1 MSRWLPCL
9 VILAVCLEPVV
20 CRAEDDTPSV
30 IGYALQGFGTGA
42 AVGLGTG
49 FLLSRPTW
57 ESKDW
62 KTVGLA
68 GGIGALSGMGVGII
82 LGVIDAAAT
91 PHGPGV
97 GFYIMR
103 DMNLGVGL
111 GFLAGAVVGVIVW
124 AGSGHGID
132 VVYGMTYGVLIGAG
146 AGLVL
151 GVIEGVLRLP
161 KHDSAAANT
170 KTGLSFNLGFTSG
183 PGTVPVPSPMLIG
196 RF

>member
-9 VILAVCLEPVV
+9 VILAVCVEPMV
-20 CRAEDDTPSV
+20 CRAEDDTPS
-30 IGYALQGFGTGA
+30 IAGYALQGFGTGA

-62 KTVGLA
+62 KTLGLGA
-68 GGIGALSGMGVGII
+68 GIGALAGMGVGLI
-82 LGVIDAAAT
+82 LGVVDAGAT
-91 PHGPGV
+91 PKGLGV

-103 DMNLGVGL
+103 DMNLGVVL
-111 GFLAGAVVGVIVW
+111 GFLAGAVVGAIVW
-124 AGSGHGID
+124 AGSGHPID
-132 VVYGMTYGVLIGAG
+132 LAFGMTYGVLIGAG

-151 GVIEGVLRLP
+151 GLIEGILRLP
-161 KHDSAAANT
+161 KRDAAPAT
-170 KTGLSFNLGFTSG
+170 EPGVSFNLGFTSG
-183 PGTVPVPSPMLIG
+183 PGAIPVPVPMLTG